1 MNVAVVLVAAGN
13 GERLGAG
20 IPKAL
25 VEVGGKS
32 LLEHSLIAI
41 QQFNPAQLVVVAHE
55 DHMPEFEMQVRAN
68 YAGKFEIA
76 PGGNSRQGSVANG
89 LALVAQEL
97 VLVHDAARC
106 FATAN
111 LFETVTQALSAND
124 VVIPVVPVADTVK
137 RVLGSKILS
146 TEDRNTLRLSQ
157 TPQGFKT
164 TSLKTALAS
173 ASAEFTDEAALMQS
187 LGFAVESVPGEA
199 TAFKVTTSSDLDRAR
214 QDFGARA
221 TGIGTDAHK
230 FSDSGELVLGCLI
243 WTDLPKLEGHSDGDS
258 IAHAIVD
265 ALLSAAN
272 LGDIGSNFG
281 VDRPEFAGASGEVF
295 ISETLKLISAKGF
308 SVENVSVQ
316 VIADKPKIGPRRAEL
331 EKRLSLVVGA
341 PVSVGATTTDG
352 LGFLADSR
360 GVAAVATALLK
371 VLG

>member
-25 VEVGGKS
+25 VEIAGKS
-32 LLEHSLIAI
+32 LLAHALESI
-41 QQFNPAQLVVVAHE
+41 QRFNPAQLVVVAHE
-55 DHMPEFEMQVRAN
+55 DHVEEFETQVRTF
-68 YAGKFEIA
+68 YKGGFSIA
-76 PGGNSRQGSVANG
+76 KGGSSRQGSVANG
-89 LALVAQEL
+89 LALVTQDL

-106 FATAN
+106 FASAA
-111 LFETVTQALSAND
+111 LFESVAQELSKSE
-124 VVIPVVPVADTVK
+124 VVIPVMPITDTVK
-137 RVLGSKILS
+137 RVSGTEVLG
-146 TEDRNTLRLSQ
+146 TEDRSSLRLSQ

-164 TSLKTALAS
+164 KALQQALSQTTS
-173 ASAEFTDEAALMQS
+173 EFTDEAALMQS
-187 LGFAVESVPGEA
+187 LGASVTSVTGEA
-199 TAFKVTTSSDLDRAR
+199 NAFKVTTNSDLERAK
-214 QDFGARA
+214 QDFGQRL

-230 FSDSGELVLGCLI
+230 FSEAGVLVLGCLD
-243 WTDLPKLEGHSDGDS
+243 WPELPKLEGHSDGDS

-265 ALLSAAN
+265 ALLSAAG

-295 ISETLKLISAKGF
+295 ISETLRLIAAKGF
-308 SVENVSVQ
+308 SVENVAVQ
-316 VIADKPKIGPRRAEL
+316 VIADRPKIGPKRDAL
-331 EKRLSLVVGA
+331 EARLSEVVGA
-341 PVSVGATTTDG
+341 RVSVGATTTDG

>member
-25 VEVGGKS
+25 VKVGGKS
-32 LLEHSLIAI
+32 LLEHALISV
-41 QQFNPAQLVVVAHE
+41 QEFNPAQLVVVAHE
-55 DHMPEFEMQVRAN
+55 DHLAEFEEQVSAN
-68 YAGKFEIA
+68 YEGRFAIA

-89 LALVAQEL
+89 LALVTEDL

-106 FATAN
+106 FASAQLFRNVAN
-111 LFETVTQALSAND
+111 ALSESV
-124 VVIPVVPVADTVK
+124 VVIPVMPVADTVK
-137 RVLGSKILS
+137 RVSGSKILG
-146 TEDRNTLRLSQ
+146 TEDRSALRLAQ
-157 TPQGFKT
+157 TPQGFRT
-164 TSLKTALAS
+164 ALLKTAIS
-173 ASAEFTDEAALMQS
+173 ETSEDFTDEAALMQS
-187 LGFAVESVPGEA
+187 LGFEVESVIGEA
-199 TAFKVTTSSDLDRAR
+199 TAFKVTTAADLDRAR
-214 QDFGARA
+214 GDFGARA
-221 TGIGTDAHK
+221 TGIGTDAHR
-230 FSDSGELVLGCLI
+230 FSESGELVLGCLM
-243 WTDLPKLEGHSDGDS
+243 WPELPKLEGHSDGDS

-265 ALLSAAN
+265 ALLSAAK

-295 ISETLKLISAKGF
+295 ITETLKMISAKGYL
-308 SVENVSVQ
+308 VENVAVQ
-316 VIADKPKIGPRRAEL
+316 VIADKPKIGPRRFEL
-331 EKRLSLVVGA
+331 EARLSQVVGA

>member
-32 LLEHSLIAI
+32 LLEHALIAI
-41 QQFNPAQLVVVAHE
+41 QAFNPSQLVVVAHE
-55 DHMPEFEMQVRAN
+55 DHIPEFEMQVRAN
-68 YAGKFEIA
+68 YAGKFSIA
-76 PGGNSRQGSVANG
+76 PGGDSRQGSVANG
-89 LALVAQEL
+89 VALVTEEL
-97 VLVHDAARC
+97 VLIHDAARC
-106 FATAN
+106 FATAA
-111 LFETVTQALSAND
+111 LFTSVAQALSSSDA
-124 VVIPVVPVADTVK
+124 VIPVIPVADTVK
-137 RVLGSKILS
+137 RVSGSSVLA
-146 TEDRNTLRLSQ
+146 TEDRSTLRLSQ

-164 TSLKTALAS
+164 AALKSALQNT
-173 ASAEFTDEAALMQS
+173 SAEFTDEAALVQS

-199 TAFKVTTSSDLDRAR
+199 VAFKVTTGSDLDRAR
-214 QDFGARA
+214 QDFGSRA

-230 FSDSGELVLGCLI
+230 FSDSGELVLGCLS
-243 WTDLPKLEGHSDGDS
+243 WPELPKLEGHSDGDS

-265 ALLSAAN
+265 ALLSAAG

-281 VDRPEFAGASGEVF
+281 VDRPEFAGASGAVF
-295 ISETLKLISAKGF
+295 ISETLTLIAAKGF
-308 SVENVSVQ
+308 AVENVAVQ
-316 VIADKPKIGPRRAEL
+316 VVADKPKIGPRRVEL
-331 EKRLSLVVGA
+331 EQRLSQLVGA
-341 PVSVGATTTDG
+341 RVSVGATTTDG